1 MTSTLKM
8 KQLEEDIEEIDL
20 QNNQSPDLMKNQKM
34 NNTSSMIAKMG
45 QTQTTMYGGMRSKNE
60 P

>member
-1 MTSTLKM
+1 
-8 KQLEEDIEEIDL
+8 
-20 QNNQSPDLMKNQKM
+20 MKNQKM